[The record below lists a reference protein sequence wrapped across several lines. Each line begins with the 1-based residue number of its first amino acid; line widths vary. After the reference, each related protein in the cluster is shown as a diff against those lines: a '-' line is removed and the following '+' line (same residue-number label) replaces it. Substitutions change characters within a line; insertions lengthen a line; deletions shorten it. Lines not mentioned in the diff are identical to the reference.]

1 MKKIAIL
8 GSTGSVGKNTLNVI
22 RELNNYEVY
31 ALYAGNN
38 IPLLIEQAEEFN
50 PQFVGTF
57 FSENKKRLDK
67 VVNERWK
74 TLYGVEGANKLSE
87 DEKVDIVVIA
97 SAGSMTFDALIL
109 AMENGKKVA
118 TANKETIVSYSHLLR
133 KRLPELSGELIPV
146 DSEHSAIYQ
155 SLLGANRGDVKRI
168 TLTASGGPFYNRES
182 FDGIT
187 AKEALNHPTWNMGK
201 KITIDSATLM
211 NKALEVIEASVL
223 FNLSPEEIEVVIH
236 PESIIHGFVEFKDG
250 SIISQLSSPD
260 MKIPIQFALT
270 APEHKSSPAPRLS
283 ISDLGALTFYKVD
296 EEKFPLVAL
305 AYHVLKEA
313 GTLSAVFVSAD
324 EVAVDAFL
332 SGEIEFKKIMDII
345 IKVTESHKVI
355 KEPEKDDIIEAEN
368 WAREKAR
375 KLIK

>member
-8 GSTGSVGKNTLNVI
+8 GSTGSIGKNTLGVI
-22 RELNNYEVY
+22 RELDNYEVY
-31 ALYAGNN
+31 ALYAGSN
-38 IPLLIEQAEEFN
+38 ISLLIEQAEEFN

-57 FSENKKRLDK
+57 FSENKKKLDK
-67 VVNERWK
+67 AVNGRWK

-87 DEKVDIVVIA
+87 DGKVDIVVIA
-97 SAGSMTFDALIL
+97 SSGSMTFDALIL
-109 AMENGKKVA
+109 AMENGKRVA
-118 TANKETIVSYSHLLR
+118 TANKETIVSYSHILR
-133 KRLPELSGELIPV
+133 KKLHELPGELIPV

-155 SLLGANRGDVKRI
+155 SLLGANRDDVKRI

-223 FNLSPEEIEVVIH
+223 FNLSPEDIEVVIH

-270 APEHKSSPAPRLS
+270 APEHKTSPAHMLS
-283 ISDLGALTFYKVD
+283 ISDLGALTFYKLD
-296 EEKFPLVAL
+296 EEKFPLVPL
-305 AYHVLKEA
+305 AYHVMKET

-332 SGEIEFKKIMDII
+332 SGRIEFKKIVDII
-345 IKVTESHKVI
+345 IRVTESHKVVR
-355 KEPEKDDIIEAEN
+355 EPEKDDIIEAEN

-375 KLIK
+375 ELIK

>member
-8 GSTGSVGKNTLNVI
+8 GSTGSIGKNTLKVI
-22 RELNNYEVY
+22 RELNNCEIY
-31 ALYAGNN
+31 ALYAGSN
-38 IPLLIEQAEEFN
+38 ISLLVEQAEEFN

-67 VVNERWK
+67 AANGRWK

-97 SAGSMTFDALIL
+97 SAGSMTYESLIL
-109 AMENGKKVA
+109 AMENGKRVA
-118 TANKETIVSYSHLLR
+118 TANKETIVSYSHILR
-133 KRLPELSGELIPV
+133 KKIPNLPGKLIPV

-155 SLLGANRGDVKRI
+155 SLLGANRDDVKRI
-168 TLTASGGPFYNRES
+168 TLTASGGPFYNRKS
-182 FDGIT
+182 FNGIT

-201 KITIDSATLM
+201 KITVDSATLM

-250 SIISQLSSPD
+250 SIISQLSLPD

-270 APEHKSSPAPRLS
+270 APEHKTSPANMLS
-283 ISDLGALTFYKVD
+283 ISDLGTLRFYKLD
-296 EEKFPLVAL
+296 GEKFPLVPL
-305 AYHVLKEA
+305 AYHVLKEG
-313 GTLSAVFVSAD
+313 GTLSAAFVSAD

-332 SGEIEFKKIMDII
+332 SGRIEFKKIMDIVI
-345 IKVTESHKVI
+345 NVTESHKVVE
-355 KEPEKDDIIEAEN
+355 EPEKDDIIEAEN

-375 KLIK
+375 ELIK

>member
-38 IPLLIEQAEEFN
+38 ISLLVEQAEEFN

-250 SIISQLSSPD
+250 SIISQLSLPD

-270 APEHKSSPAPRLS
+270 APEHKTSPATRLS

>member
-22 RELNNYEVY
+22 RELNNYEIY
-31 ALYAGNN
+31 ALYAGSN
-38 IPLLIEQAEEFN
+38 ISLLIEQAEEFN
-50 PQFVGTF
+50 PKFVGTF
-57 FSENKKRLDK
+57 FSENKRKLDK
-67 VVNERWK
+67 AVNGRWK

-109 AMENGKKVA
+109 AMEKGKRIA

-133 KRLPELSGELIPV
+133 KKLTELPGELIPV

-155 SLLGANRGDVKRI
+155 SLLGAYRDDVKRI

-187 AKEALNHPTWNMGK
+187 AEEALNHPTWNMGK

-223 FNLSPEEIEVVIH
+223 FNLSPDKIEVVIH

-250 SIISQLSSPD
+250 SIISQLSLPD

-270 APEHKSSPAPRLS
+270 APEHKTSPAPSLS
-283 ISDLGALTFYKVD
+283 ISELGSLKFYKLD
-296 EEKFPLVAL
+296 EDKFPLVPL

-332 SGEIEFKKIMDII
+332 SGKIEFKKIMDIVI
-345 IKVTESHKVI
+345 RVTESHKVVE
-355 KEPEKDDIIEAEN
+355 EPEKDDIIEAEN

-375 KLIK
+375 ELIK

>member
-8 GSTGSVGKNTLNVI
+8 GSTGSIGKNTLKVI
-22 RELNNYEVY
+22 RELNNCEIY
-31 ALYAGNN
+31 ALYAGSN
-38 IPLLIEQAEEFN
+38 ISLLVEQAEEFN

-67 VVNERWK
+67 AANGRWK

-97 SAGSMTFDALIL
+97 SAGSMTYESLIL
-109 AMENGKKVA
+109 AMENGKRVA
-118 TANKETIVSYSHLLR
+118 TANKETIVSYSHILR
-133 KRLPELSGELIPV
+133 KKIPNLPGKLIPV

-155 SLLGANRGDVKRI
+155 SLLGANRDDVKRI
-168 TLTASGGPFYNRES
+168 TLTASGGPFYNRKS
-182 FDGIT
+182 FNGIT

-250 SIISQLSSPD
+250 SIISQLSLPD

-270 APEHKSSPAPRLS
+270 APEHKTSPANMLS
-283 ISDLGALTFYKVD
+283 ISDLGTLRFYKLD
-296 EEKFPLVAL
+296 GEKFPLVPL
-305 AYHVLKEA
+305 AYHVLKEG
-313 GTLSAVFVSAD
+313 GTLSAAFVSAD

-332 SGEIEFKKIMDII
+332 SGRIEFKKIMDIVI
-345 IKVTESHKVI
+345 NVTESHKVVE
-355 KEPEKDDIIEAEN
+355 EPEKDDIIEAEN

-375 KLIK
+375 ELIK

>member
-8 GSTGSVGKNTLNVI
+8 GSTGSIGKNTLKVI
-22 RELNNYEVY
+22 RELDNYEVY

>member
-8 GSTGSVGKNTLNVI
+8 GSTGSIGKNTLKVI
-22 RELNNYEVY
+22 RELDNYEVY

-38 IPLLIEQAEEFN
+38 ISLLVEQAEEFN

-57 FSENKKRLDK
+57 FYENKKRLDK
-67 VVNERWK
+67 AVNERWK

-97 SAGSMTFDALIL
+97 SAGSMTYESLIL
-109 AMENGKKVA
+109 AMENGKRVA
-118 TANKETIVSYSHLLR
+118 TANKETIVSYSHILR
-133 KRLPELSGELIPV
+133 KKIPDLPGELIPV

-155 SLLGANRGDVKRI
+155 SLLGANRDDVKRI
-168 TLTASGGPFYNRES
+168 TLTASGGPFYNRKS
-182 FDGIT
+182 FNGIT
-187 AKEALNHPTWNMGK
+187 AEEALNHPTWNMGK

-223 FNLSPEEIEVVIH
+223 FNLSPEDIEVVIH

-250 SIISQLSSPD
+250 SIISQLSLPD

-270 APEHKSSPAPRLS
+270 APEHKTSPATRLS
-283 ISDLGALTFYKVD
+283 ISDLGALTFYKID
-296 EEKFPLVAL
+296 EEKFPLVHL
-305 AYHVLKEA
+305 AYHVLKEG
-313 GTLSAVFVSAD
+313 GTLSAAFVSAD

-332 SGEIEFKKIMDII
+332 SRRIEFKKIMDIVI
-345 IKVTESHKVI
+345 NVTESHKVVE
-355 KEPEKDDIIEAEN
+355 EPEKDDIIEAEN

-375 KLIK
+375 ELIK